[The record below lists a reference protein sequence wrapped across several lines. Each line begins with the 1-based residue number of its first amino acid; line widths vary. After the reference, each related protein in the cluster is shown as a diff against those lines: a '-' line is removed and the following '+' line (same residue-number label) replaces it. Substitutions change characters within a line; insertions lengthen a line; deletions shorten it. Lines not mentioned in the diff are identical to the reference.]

1 MVSVSLEV
9 MVGPGEVDVGRAIR
23 LLIEARVGSIVHRYN
38 LTLETTSFGIRVFSF
53 ARGKEGWSFVFPLA
67 RVGER
72 LRLERVEGALLLPS
86 TVAR

>member
-38 LTLETTSFGIRVFSF
+38 LTLETTSFGIRAGRCMVGFVR
-53 ARGKEGWSFVFPLA
+53 ARQR
-67 RVGER
+67 RVVVCVSACTSR
-72 LRLERVEGALLLPS
+72 R
-86 TVAR
+86 TVTPRTS